1 MNQSTQ
7 IQRATTTSGEIQHD
21 LVESALN
28 KACDADPGLANVVR
42 LVGYPEPRTRNPGFA
57 TLVEIINA
65 QQLSTRAA
73 ASIWGR
79 LKKLN
84 GGVITPRKI
93 RNRTEQQLRLCGLS
107 GRKIDSIKG
116 LAEKVIS
123 KELQLDTLSS
133 LPDQEAIAELVK
145 VKGMGQWSAEIYVM
159 FALGRQDIFPA
170 NDLALQIAVQRYKNL
185 SNRPDVNQT
194 REISE
199 IWSPYRSAV
208 AVLMWKYYGAT
219 TLGDN

>member
-7 IQRATTTSGEIQHD
+7 INGTETSQAQIQHAI
-21 LVESALN
+21 VESALN
-28 KACDADPGLANVVR
+28 KACNADPGLVQVIR
-42 LVGYPEPRTRNPGFA
+42 MVGYPEPRTRSPGFA

-73 ASIWGR
+73 ASIWNK
-79 LKKLN
+79 LNKLN
-84 GGVITPRKI
+84 GGEVTPRKI
-93 RNRTEQQLRLCGLS
+93 RNRTEDQLRLCGLS
-107 GRKIDSIKG
+107 ARKIDYIKG
-116 LAEKVIS
+116 LADKVLS
-123 KELQLDTLSS
+123 KELRLDALSS
-133 LPDQEAIAELVK
+133 LPDHEAIAELIK
-145 VKGMGQWSAEIYVM
+145 VKGMGQWSAEIYIM

-170 NDLALQIAVQRYKNL
+170 NDLALQVAVQRYKNL

-208 AVLMWKYYGAT
+208 AVLMWKFYGAT
-219 TLGDN
+219 TLG

>member
-7 IQRATTTSGEIQHD
+7 INGTETSQAQIQHAI
-21 LVESALN
+21 VESALN
-28 KACDADPGLANVVR
+28 KACNADPGLVQVIR
-42 LVGYPEPRTRNPGFA
+42 MVGYPEPRTRSPGFA

-73 ASIWGR
+73 ASIWNK

-84 GGVITPRKI
+84 SGEVTPRKI
-93 RNRTEQQLRLCGLS
+93 RNRTEDQLRLCGLS
-107 GRKIDSIKG
+107 ARKVDYIKG
-116 LAEKVIS
+116 LADKVLS
-123 KELQLDTLSS
+123 KELRLDALSS
-133 LPDQEAIAELVK
+133 LPDHEAIAELIK
-145 VKGMGQWSAEIYVM
+145 VKGMGQWSAEIYIM

-170 NDLALQIAVQRYKNL
+170 NDLALQVAVQRYKNL
-185 SNRPDVNQT
+185 SNRPDVDQT

-208 AVLMWKYYGAT
+208 AVLMWKFYGAT
-219 TLGDN
+219 TLG

>member
-7 IQRATTTSGEIQHD
+7 INGIETSQAQIQHAI
-21 LVESALN
+21 VESALN
-28 KACDADPGLANVVR
+28 KACNADPGLVQVIR
-42 LVGYPEPRTRNPGFA
+42 MVGYPEPRTRSPGFA

-73 ASIWGR
+73 ASIWNK

-84 GGVITPRKI
+84 SGEVTPRKI
-93 RNRTEQQLRLCGLS
+93 RNRTEDQLRLCGLS
-107 GRKIDSIKG
+107 ARKVDYIKG
-116 LAEKVIS
+116 LAEKVLS
-123 KELQLDTLSS
+123 KELRLDALSS
-133 LPDQEAIAELVK
+133 LPDHEAIAELIK

-170 NDLALQIAVQRYKNL
+170 NDLALQVAVQRYKNL
-185 SNRPDVNQT
+185 SNRPDVDQT

-208 AVLMWKYYGAT
+208 AVLMWKFYGAT
-219 TLGDN
+219 TLG